1 MRKTL
6 ITAAALTVIAMP
18 AFAQSFDP
26 DVGTGNILPFVNN
39 QGGAGAYAQVPD
51 YEARYS
57 RAQTVRRAQSGRR
70 MHQPTHRSGSPKVI
84 HSADGNE

>member
-39 QGGAGAYAQVPD
+39 QGGAGRPG
-51 YEARYS
+51 ARL
-57 RAQTVRRAQSGRR
+57 RG
-70 MHQPTHRSGSPKVI
+70 PL
-84 HSADGNE
+84 

>member
-1 MRKTL
+1 MRKIL

-26 DVGTGNILPFVNN
+26 DVGTGNILPFVDN
-39 QGGAGAYAQVPD
+39 QGGASPYAQVPD

-57 RAQTVRRAQSGRR
+57 RAQAVRRAQTARR
-70 MHQPTHRSGSPKVI
+70 MHQPTHRAGSTRVI
-84 HSADGNE
+84 RSEDGNE

>member
-1 MRKTL
+1 MRTTL

-26 DVGTGNILPFVNN
+26 DNGTGNILPFVSNR
-39 QGGAGAYAQVPD
+39 GGASAYAQSPD

-57 RAQTVRRAQSGRR
+57 RTQTVRR
-70 MHQPTHRSGSPKVI
+70 MHQPAHRSHGKKVI
-84 HSADGNE
+84 HGEDGND

>member
-1 MRKTL
+1 MTKTL

-39 QGGAGAYAQVPD
+39 QGGASSYAQAPD

-57 RAQTVRRAQSGRR
+57 RAQTARR
-70 MHQPTHRSGSPKVI
+70 MHQPTHRARSPKVI
-84 HSADGNE
+84 HSDDGNE